1 MASYKDIAAA
11 ASAQSNPKPSQV
23 PSSSPSLK
31 GDPKDTSP
39 KPSGAAITQSSG
51 GAKDQAG
58 SKTSAPEEITAVKN
72 ESTAPTDKVTTDTEK
87 SKGNGGGKDGNSTAG
102 TASPSQSSS
111 SIQQVFPPH
120 VTPQHGYYVAYNNAQ
135 VTPEPPSPHTTGATV
150 YDVGSFFQQAS
161 GFHNSPFTTGPP
173 HPYGATASGQPQT
186 PASPNSQSIP
196 PASPLFPRVTNP
208 ATAALLGA
216 TRAELSPGPPYVS
229 SGGSNEDFTAW
240 NDSRYVHLI

>member
-39 KPSGAAITQSSG
+39 KPSAEPSG
-51 GAKDQAG
+51 GTKDQTEP
-58 SKTSAPEEITAVKN
+58 KTPAPEESTAVKN
-72 ESTAPTDKVTTDTEK
+72 ESTAPTDKVTDTEK
-87 SKGNGGGKDGNSTAG
+87 SRGNGGGKDGNSTAG

-111 SIQQVFPPH
+111 SIPQVFPPH
-120 VTPQHGYYVAYNNAQ
+120 GTPQQGYYVAYNNAQ
-135 VTPEPPSPHTTGATV
+135 VTPEPPSPHTTGAIV

-173 HPYGATASGQPQT
+173 HPYGAAASGQPQP
-186 PASPNSQSIP
+186 PACPNSQSIP

-216 TRAELSPGPPYVS
+216 TRAELSPGPQYVS
-229 SGGSNEDFTAW
+229 SGGSTEDFTAW
-240 NDSRYVHLI
+240 NDSRYVHLIR